1 MGSMSSNLE
10 ASKYGYDLVCATTQ
24 DSINATMK
32 AFIGTYQAVEFT
44 ACYVYDPK
52 TKTKILMPL
61 EQIIAAIGC
70 DPFSIP
76 DKADPDTPALQKL
89 YNDLKFV
96 FGFRAKMGLPSGV
109 QPAKLPDIVVLDKGN
124 SRVSYQMYCAEFS
137 VIELENDFGSM
148 NFHNLQQPPTNPW
161 LFQFE
166 VNLDMRTGDQNA
178 FNNLPKEVQDRI
190 KNLNPDSMFSVQ
202 QLYLDLNSAGLQQMP
217 SIAGLDPTTD
227 AYVYL
232 TRTFINQYWANLP
245 SSGIVLGY
253 TVQPSIPNPQSGNP
267 SIIPTDL
274 NIEVSPYL
282 DANGNATTDYGMY
295 TLNYL
300 VMSNGTAMPPPV
312 QFGWNWVEESEKA
325 DFEGTMTIRRN
336 IFSDFLRRQI
346 KPSASQLSVDT
357 TISMT
362 HSGEN
367 FTTTLSAPLSQN
379 PAAWTMTPAGTA
391 AGADG
396 FSPLLTIGYNHD
408 SYDSSEDALHLS
420 SINGNFNYA
429 MNGSVAVK
437 GSVIRVSL
445 HSVVY
450 AEFNAHIM
458 GIPAANMQANI
469 VDYSSVVDY
478 TLGIDAYGRLVAS
491 EGTPNNTDNGQDID
505 VSTWDRLIGLGDV
518 AGMIRSMRSN
528 MNSWIAS
535 STNGYENMIEDMLNN
550 SSSFVYPGGQTFL
563 FKQVV
568 FSDYQDLLTHVTYV
582 DPSATPQ
589 QRQAD
594 LLQAP
599 AEQTAAPMA
608 AQMAEQ

>member
-1 MGSMSSNLE
+1 MGSMSSNLD
-10 ASKYGYDLVCATTQ
+10 ASKYGYNLVCATTQ

-32 AFIGTYQAVEFT
+32 AFIDTYQAVEFT

-52 TKTKILMPL
+52 TKNKILMPL
-61 EQIIAAIGC
+61 EQIVEAIGC
-70 DPFSIP
+70 DPFTIP
-76 DKADPDTPALQKL
+76 DNADPDTPALQKL
-89 YNDLKFV
+89 YNDCKFV
-96 FGFRAKMGLPSGV
+96 FGFRAKMGLPKGI
-109 QPAKLPDIVVLDKGN
+109 QPAKLPDIIVLDKGN

-148 NFHNLQQPPTNPW
+148 NFHNLQQAPTNPW

-166 VNLDMRTGDQNA
+166 VDLDMRTGDENA
-178 FNNLPKEVQDRI
+178 FNKLPLPVQQKI

-217 SIAGLDPTTD
+217 SIVGLDPTSD

-245 SSGIVLGY
+245 ASGIVLGY
-253 TVQPSIPNPQSGNP
+253 TVQPTIGNPQPANP

-282 DANGNATTDYGMY
+282 DANGNQTTDYGMY

-325 DFEGTMTIRRN
+325 DFEGTMAIRRD
-336 IFSDFLRRQI
+336 IFADFLRVQI
-346 KPSASQLSVDT
+346 APSASRLSIDT

-367 FTTTLSAPLSQN
+367 FSTTLSAPYSSN
-379 PAAWTMTPAGTA
+379 PAQWGMTPAGT
-391 AGADG
+391 GPDADG
-396 FSPLLTIGYNHD
+396 FSPLLTIAYNHD
-408 SYDSSEDALHLS
+408 SYDSSEDALHMS

-458 GIPAANMQANI
+458 GIPAANMKANI

-478 TLGIDAYGRLVAS
+478 TLGIDAYGQLVAS
-491 EGTPNNTDNGQDID
+491 EGTPNNTNNGRDID

-518 AGMIRSMRSN
+518 ASMIRSMRDS

-535 STNGYENMIEDMLNN
+535 STTGYENIIGNMLNN
-550 SSSFVYPGGQTFL
+550 SSSFVYPGGQTFI
-563 FKQVV
+563 FKQVS
-568 FSDYQDLLTHVTYV
+568 FSDYQDLITHVTYV

-589 QRQAD
+589 ERHILVEED
-594 LLQAP
+594 AP
-599 AEQTAAPMA
+599 S
-608 AQMAEQ
+608 MAEQ